1 MEEDQAAAVDWSMLP
16 LDIATLVLDIL
27 RSEASKPDT
36 LQHTLRSKTDPRPS
50 QSTPV
55 QSLELM
61 LAELTL
67 PSPEELCA
75 APIACAAAVT
85 AQQIYLGEAGYR
97 RAACGAFRA
106 TCTRWQATHD
116 MTCTTLRLK
125 AGVWPL
131 HGWGRFAEVTRV
143 ESMGIACHADHVER
157 TFCHFWGHMD
167 DMGCECIVDDS
178 RAPRGV
184 VWRAEHVAALRTLP
198 SLHTLVLEAASD
210 EALTEVGSLTTLTT
224 IDLMRVQRS
233 WPVCATLD
241 TWAQLPRLSSLKL
254 PQVPGRICRM
264 QMLDGDRIEDV
275 AVSLLELPMLEEL
288 ELEIEGPTNDDLLS
302 LVGIKALVTLWLETD
317 DPYGR
322 LAARCVV
329 RKRGVL

>member
-1 MEEDQAAAVDWSMLP
+1 
-16 LDIATLVLDIL
+16 
-27 RSEASKPDT
+27 
-36 LQHTLRSKTDPRPS
+36 
-50 QSTPV
+50 
-55 QSLELM
+55 
-61 LAELTL
+61 
-67 PSPEELCA
+67 
-75 APIACAAAVT
+75 
-85 AQQIYLGEAGYR
+85 
-97 RAACGAFRA
+97 
-106 TCTRWQATHD
+106 

-184 VWRAEHVAALRTLP
+184 VWRAEHVAALQTLP

-210 EALTEVGSLTTLTT
+210 EALAEVGSLTTLTT

-233 WPVCATLD
+233 WPICATLH

-254 PQVPGRICRM
+254 PQVLGRMSRM
-264 QMLDGDRIEDV
+264 KMTLDAEMDGDRVEDV
-275 AVSLLELPMLEEL
+275 AKALLELPMLEEL
-288 ELEIEGPTNDDLLS
+288 ELEIVDATNDDLLD
-302 LVGIKALVTLWLETD
+302 LVDVKALVTLWLETD